1 MKNLTRHR
9 KLILENLKNRLDHPT
24 AKMVYDSVRET
35 TEKFSFAT
43 VYNSLEYLVSQGFI
57 KKLDIDSGSARYD
70 GMLENHMHFICK
82 KCGEV
87 FDLPQPELSSCLSA
101 NQEFFYETK
110 DVSITIRG
118 ICKNCNSL

>member
-1 MKNLTRHR
+1 MRNLTRHR
-9 KLILENLKNRLDHPT
+9 KLILENLRNRLDHPT

-35 TEKFSFAT
+35 TDKFSFAT
-43 VYNSLEYLVSQGFI
+43 VYNSLEYLVSQGLI

-87 FDLPQPELSSCLSA
+87 FDLPQVELSSCLPVG
-101 NQEFFYETK
+101 QEFFYETK